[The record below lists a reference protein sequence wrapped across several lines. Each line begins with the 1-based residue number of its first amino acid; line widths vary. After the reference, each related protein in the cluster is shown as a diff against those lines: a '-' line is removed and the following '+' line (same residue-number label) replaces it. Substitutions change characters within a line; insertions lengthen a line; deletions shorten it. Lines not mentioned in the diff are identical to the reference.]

1 MEQKLASSL
10 RSTLQVPSPNWH
22 ACSKGSSL
30 PLPYLFVL
38 WFSRLFFFSL
48 ANMKL
53 RKSHQRNAEQMGRM

>member
-10 RSTLQVPSPNWH
+10 RSTLQIPSPNWH

-38 WFSRLFFFSL
+38 WFSRLFFFFPL
-48 ANMKL
+48 L
-53 RKSHQRNAEQMGRM
+53 I